1 MAEGRPVGIFGIVH
15 PEVCA
20 AFKILAPVAALELQL
35 EPFLFDQFRNRLAT
49 HILS

>member
-1 MAEGRPVGIFGIVH
+1 MGIFGIVH

-20 AFKILAPVAALELQL
+20 AFKIPAPVAALELQL

-49 HILS
+49 HILA